1 MTTSRLP
8 LLGAL
13 AVGALALAG
22 CAGGGAEPPSPAP
35 SSASAS
41 SASSTTTTAAS
52 SASTSPTASSA
63 TAPTSPA
70 ASSATAS
77 TGAASASGSL
87 SLEMP
92 PALDG
97 QRTLAVQAAV
107 QRAAGPGSE
116 VGLSAASPLER
127 QTELRQRAAG
137 LEQAVDAAA
146 SPAPTRNAEQQ
157 ACLDATRSDL
167 ERDAEAGAADLGLTA
182 QPETAAT
189 TGGGP
194 TSTPPPS
201 FTASPDAEVT
211 PLGVRVTVYPTEEAA
226 RAALED
232 ARAAGQACTGVDL
245 AGLGVESVTRTEHEG
260 GTAYT
265 ALPAPGGSVYSHLT
279 AVQDGA
285 RIVAVAQAD
294 ADGGVPADAEDRAAS
309 IVTDVLAA
317 LDGEG

>member
-8 LLGAL
+8 LLGVL

-22 CAGGGAEPPSPAP
+22 CAGGGGAEPSSPAP
-35 SSASAS
+35 SSVS
-41 SASSTTTTAAS
+41 STTTAAS
-52 SASTSPTASSA
+52 SASTSPAASSS

-70 ASSATAS
+70 ASTSTAS
-77 TGAASASGSL
+77 TASASASASSSGSL

-137 LEQAVDAAA
+137 LEQTVDAGA
-146 SPAPTRNAEQQ
+146 SPASTRSAEQQ

-309 IVTDVLAA
+309 IVADVLAA

>member
-1 MTTSRLP
+1 MTTPRLP

-22 CAGGGAEPPSPAP
+22 CAGGGGGEPSSPAP
-35 SSASAS
+35 SSASS
-41 SASSTTTTAAS
+41 TTTAAS
-52 SASTSPTASSA
+52 SASTSPAASSS

-70 ASSATAS
+70 ASASTAS
-77 TGAASASGSL
+77 SGGASASASASGSL

-194 TSTPPPS
+194 TTTPAPS

-232 ARAAGQACTGVDL
+232 ARAAAQACTGVDL

-285 RIVAVAQAD
+285 RTVAVAQAD

-309 IVTDVLAA
+309 IVADVLAA

>member
-8 LLGAL
+8 LFGVL

-22 CAGGGAEPPSPAP
+22 CAGGGAEPSSPAP
-35 SSASAS
+35 SSASS
-41 SASSTTTTAAS
+41 TTTAAS
-52 SASTSPTASSA
+52 SASPAASSS

-70 ASSATAS
+70 ASASTAS
-77 TGAASASGSL
+77 MGGASASGSL

-137 LEQAVDAAA
+137 LEQTVDAGA
-146 SPAPTRNAEQQ
+146 SPASTRSAEQQ

-167 ERDAEAGAADLGLTA
+167 ERDAEAGAADLGFTA

-194 TSTPPPS
+194 TSTPVPS

-232 ARAAGQACTGVDL
+232 ARAAAQACTGVDL
-245 AGLGVESVTRTEHEG
+245 AGLDVESVTRTEHEG

-285 RIVAVAQAD
+285 RTVAVAQAD

>member
-35 SSASAS
+35 SSAS
-41 SASSTTTTAAS
+41 SASPTTTAAS
-52 SASTSPTASSA
+52 AAS
-63 TAPTSPA
+63 TSPA
-70 ASSATAS
+70 ASSSTAS
-77 TGAASASGSL
+77 TGGASASGSL

-137 LEQAVDAAA
+137 LEQAVDAGA
-146 SPAPTRNAEQQ
+146 SPAPTRSAEQQ

-194 TSTPPPS
+194 TSTPVPS
-201 FTASPDAEVT
+201 FTTSPDAEVT

>member
-22 CAGGGAEPPSPAP
+22 CAGGGAEPSSPAP
-35 SSASAS
+35 SSASS
-41 SASSTTTTAAS
+41 TTTAAS
-52 SASTSPTASSA
+52 SASTSPAASSS

-70 ASSATAS
+70 ASASTAS
-77 TGAASASGSL
+77 SGGASASASASGSL

-137 LEQAVDAAA
+137 LEQTVDAGA
-146 SPAPTRNAEQQ
+146 SPAPTRSAEQQ
-157 ACLDATRSDL
+157 ACLDAARSDL

-194 TSTPPPS
+194 TSTPAPS

-232 ARAAGQACTGVDL
+232 ARAAAQACTGVDL

-285 RIVAVAQAD
+285 RTVAVAQAD

-309 IVTDVLAA
+309 IVADVLAA

>member
-1 MTTSRLP
+1 
-8 LLGAL
+8 
-13 AVGALALAG
+13 
-22 CAGGGAEPPSPAP
+22 
-35 SSASAS
+35 
-41 SASSTTTTAAS
+41 
-52 SASTSPTASSA
+52 
-63 TAPTSPA
+63 
-70 ASSATAS
+70 
-77 TGAASASGSL
+77 
-87 SLEMP
+87 MP

-194 TSTPPPS
+194 TTTPAPS

-285 RIVAVAQAD
+285 RTVAVAQAD

-309 IVTDVLAA
+309 IVADVLAA

>member
-1 MTTSRLP
+1 M
-8 LLGAL
+8 
-13 AVGALALAG
+13 GALALTG
-22 CAGGGAEPPSPAP
+22 CAGGGGAEPSSPAP
-35 SSASAS
+35 SSASS
-41 SASSTTTTAAS
+41 TTTAAS
-52 SASTSPTASSA
+52 SASTSP
-63 TAPTSPA
+63 A
-70 ASSATAS
+70 ASSSTES
-77 TGAASASGSL
+77 TGAAESTASASASGSL

-137 LEQAVDAAA
+137 LEQTVDAGA
-146 SPAPTRNAEQQ
+146 SPAPTRSAEQE
-157 ACLDATRSDL
+157 ACLDAARSAL

-194 TSTPPPS
+194 TTTPAPS

-232 ARAAGQACTGVDL
+232 ARAAAQACTGVDL
-245 AGLGVESVTRTEHEG
+245 AGLGVERVTRTEHEG

-265 ALPAPGGSVYSHLT
+265 AIPAPGGSVYSHLT

-285 RIVAVAQAD
+285 RTVAVAQAD

-309 IVTDVLAA
+309 IVAEVLAA

>member
-35 SSASAS
+35 SSASS
-41 SASSTTTTAAS
+41 TTTAAS
-52 SASTSPTASSA
+52 SAS
-63 TAPTSPA
+63 TSPA

-77 TGAASASGSL
+77 TGAASSSGSL

-137 LEQAVDAAA
+137 LEQTVDAGA
-146 SPAPTRNAEQQ
+146 SPAPTRSAEQQ
-157 ACLDATRSDL
+157 ACLDAARSAL

-194 TSTPPPS
+194 TTTPAPS

-285 RIVAVAQAD
+285 RTVAVAQAD

-309 IVTDVLAA
+309 IVADVLAA

>member
-22 CAGGGAEPPSPAP
+22 CAGGGGAEPSSPA
-35 SSASAS
+35 SS
-41 SASSTTTTAAS
+41 SASSTTTAAS
-52 SASTSPTASSA
+52 SASTSP
-63 TAPTSPA
+63 A
-70 ASSATAS
+70 ASSSTAS
-77 TGAASASGSL
+77 MASASASASASGSL
-87 SLEMP
+87 SFEMP

-137 LEQAVDAAA
+137 LEQTVDAGA
-146 SPAPTRNAEQQ
+146 SPAPTRSAEQQ
-157 ACLDATRSDL
+157 ACLDAARSAL

-194 TSTPPPS
+194 TTTPAPS

-232 ARAAGQACTGVDL
+232 ARAAAQACTGVDL

-285 RIVAVAQAD
+285 RTVAVAQAD

-309 IVTDVLAA
+309 IVADVLAA

>member
-8 LLGAL
+8 LFGVL

-22 CAGGGAEPPSPAP
+22 CAGGGGAEPSSPA
-35 SSASAS
+35 SS
-41 SASSTTTTAAS
+41 SASSTTTAAS
-52 SASTSPTASSA
+52 S
-63 TAPTSPA
+63 APTSPA
-70 ASSATAS
+70 ASSSTES
-77 TGAASASGSL
+77 TGAAESTAGASASGSL

-137 LEQAVDAAA
+137 LEQAVDAGA
-146 SPAPTRNAEQQ
+146 SPASTRSAEQQ
-157 ACLDATRSDL
+157 ACLDATRSAL

-194 TSTPPPS
+194 TTTPAPS

-232 ARAAGQACTGVDL
+232 ARAAAQACTGVDL
-245 AGLGVESVTRTEHEG
+245 AGLDVESVTRTEHEG

-285 RIVAVAQAD
+285 RTVAVAQAD

-309 IVTDVLAA
+309 IVADVLAA

>member
-1 MTTSRLP
+1 MTTPRLP

-22 CAGGGAEPPSPAP
+22 CAGGGGAEPSSPAP
-35 SSASAS
+35 SSASS
-41 SASSTTTTAAS
+41 TTTAAS
-52 SASTSPTASSA
+52 S
-63 TAPTSPA
+63 APTSPA
-70 ASSATAS
+70 ASSSTES
-77 TGAASASGSL
+77 TGAAESTAGASASSSL

-137 LEQAVDAAA
+137 LEQAVDAGA
-146 SPAPTRNAEQQ
+146 SPAPTRSAEQQ
-157 ACLDATRSDL
+157 ACLDATRSAL

-194 TSTPPPS
+194 TTTPAPS

-232 ARAAGQACTGVDL
+232 ARAAAQTCTGVDL
-245 AGLGVESVTRTEHEG
+245 AGLGVERVTRTEHEG

-285 RIVAVAQAD
+285 RTVAVAQAD

-309 IVTDVLAA
+309 IVADVLAA

>member
-22 CAGGGAEPPSPAP
+22 CAGGGGAEPSSPAP
-35 SSASAS
+35 SSVS
-41 SASSTTTTAAS
+41 STTTAAS
-52 SASTSPTASSA
+52 SASTSP
-63 TAPTSPA
+63 A
-70 ASSATAS
+70 ASSSTES
-77 TGAASASGSL
+77 TGAAESTAGASASGSL

-137 LEQAVDAAA
+137 LEQTVDAGA
-146 SPAPTRNAEQQ
+146 SPAPTRSAEQQ

-194 TSTPPPS
+194 TTTPAPS

-232 ARAAGQACTGVDL
+232 ARAAAQACTGVDL
-245 AGLGVESVTRTEHEG
+245 AGLDVESVTRTEHEG

-285 RIVAVAQAD
+285 RTVAVAQAD

-309 IVTDVLAA
+309 IVADVLAA

>member
-22 CAGGGAEPPSPAP
+22 CAGGGGAEPSSPAP
-35 SSASAS
+35 SSASS
-41 SASSTTTTAAS
+41 TTTAAS
-52 SASTSPTASSA
+52 S
-63 TAPTSPA
+63 APTSPA
-70 ASSATAS
+70 ASSSTES
-77 TGAASASGSL
+77 TGAAESTAGASASGSL

-137 LEQAVDAAA
+137 LEQAVDAGA
-146 SPAPTRNAEQQ
+146 SPASTRSAEQQ

-194 TSTPPPS
+194 TTTPAPS

-232 ARAAGQACTGVDL
+232 ARAAAQACTGVDL
-245 AGLGVESVTRTEHEG
+245 AGLDVESVTRTEHEG

-285 RIVAVAQAD
+285 RTVAVAQAD

-309 IVTDVLAA
+309 IVADVLAA

>member
-35 SSASAS
+35 SSAS
-41 SASSTTTTAAS
+41 SASPTTTAAS
-52 SASTSPTASSA
+52 AAS
-63 TAPTSPA
+63 TSPA
-70 ASSATAS
+70 ASSSTAS
-77 TGAASASGSL
+77 TGGASASGSL

-137 LEQAVDAAA
+137 LEQAVDAGA
-146 SPAPTRNAEQQ
+146 SPAPTRSAEQQ

-232 ARAAGQACTGVDL
+232 ARAAAQACTGVDL

-309 IVTDVLAA
+309 IVADVLAA

>member
-22 CAGGGAEPPSPAP
+22 CAGGGGADPSSPAP
-35 SSASAS
+35 SSAS
-41 SASSTTTTAAS
+41 STTTATS
-52 SASTSPTASSA
+52 S
-63 TAPTSPA
+63 APTSPA
-70 ASSATAS
+70 ASSSTAS
-77 TGAASASGSL
+77 TASASASASASGSL

-137 LEQAVDAAA
+137 LEQAVDAGA
-146 SPAPTRNAEQQ
+146 SPAPTRSAEQQ
-157 ACLDATRSDL
+157 ACLDATRADL

-194 TSTPPPS
+194 TTTPAPS

-232 ARAAGQACTGVDL
+232 ARAAAQACTGVDL

-265 ALPAPGGSVYSHLT
+265 ALPVPGGSVYSHLT

-285 RIVAVAQAD
+285 RTVAVAQAD

-309 IVTDVLAA
+309 IVADVLAA

>member
-8 LLGAL
+8 LFGAL
-13 AVGALALAG
+13 AVGALALTG
-22 CAGGGAEPPSPAP
+22 CAGGGGAEPSSPAP
-35 SSASAS
+35 SSVS
-41 SASSTTTTAAS
+41 STTTAAS
-52 SASTSPTASSA
+52 SASTSP
-63 TAPTSPA
+63 A
-70 ASSATAS
+70 ASSSTES
-77 TGAASASGSL
+77 TGAAESTASASASSSL

-211 PLGVRVTVYPTEEAA
+211 PLGVRVTVYPAEEAA

>member
-8 LLGAL
+8 LFGVL

-22 CAGGGAEPPSPAP
+22 CAGGGGAEPSSPAP
-35 SSASAS
+35 SSASS
-41 SASSTTTTAAS
+41 TTTAAS
-52 SASTSPTASSA
+52 PASTSPAASSS

-70 ASSATAS
+70 ASSSTAS
-77 TGAASASGSL
+77 TGGTSASGSL

-137 LEQAVDAAA
+137 LEQTVDAGA
-146 SPAPTRNAEQQ
+146 SPAPTRSAEQQ

-194 TSTPPPS
+194 TTTPAPS

-232 ARAAGQACTGVDL
+232 ARAAAQACTGVDL
-245 AGLGVESVTRTEHEG
+245 AGLDVESVTRTEHEG
-260 GTAYT
+260 GTGYT

-285 RIVAVAQAD
+285 RTVAVAQAD

-309 IVTDVLAA
+309 IVADVLAA

>member
-8 LLGAL
+8 LFGGL

-22 CAGGGAEPPSPAP
+22 CAGGGAEPSSPAP
-35 SSASAS
+35 SSAS
-41 SASSTTTTAAS
+41 SASSTTTAAS
-52 SASTSPTASSA
+52 SASTSPAASSS

-70 ASSATAS
+70 ASAS
-77 TGAASASGSL
+77 TESTGGTSASSSL

-137 LEQAVDAAA
+137 LEQAVDAGA
-146 SPAPTRNAEQQ
+146 SPAPTRSAEQQ

-194 TSTPPPS
+194 TTTPAPS

-232 ARAAGQACTGVDL
+232 ARAAAQACTGVDL
-245 AGLGVESVTRTEHEG
+245 AGLDVESVTRTEHEG

-285 RIVAVAQAD
+285 RTVAVAQAD
-294 ADGGVPADAEDRAAS
+294 ADGGVPPDAEDRAAS
-309 IVTDVLAA
+309 IVADVLAA

>member
-1 MTTSRLP
+1 
-8 LLGAL
+8 
-13 AVGALALAG
+13 
-22 CAGGGAEPPSPAP
+22 
-35 SSASAS
+35 
-41 SASSTTTTAAS
+41 
-52 SASTSPTASSA
+52 
-63 TAPTSPA
+63 
-70 ASSATAS
+70 
-77 TGAASASGSL
+77 
-87 SLEMP
+87 MP

-127 QTELRQRAAG
+127 QTELRQRADG
-137 LEQAVDAAA
+137 LEQAVDAGA
-146 SPAPTRNAEQQ
+146 SPAPTRSADQQ
-157 ACLDATRSDL
+157 ACLDAARSAL

-194 TSTPPPS
+194 TTTPAPS

-232 ARAAGQACTGVDL
+232 ARAAAQACTGVDL
-245 AGLGVESVTRTEHEG
+245 AGLDVESVTRTEHEG
-260 GTAYT
+260 GTGYT

-285 RIVAVAQAD
+285 RTVAVAQAD

-309 IVTDVLAA
+309 IVADVLAA

>member
-8 LLGAL
+8 LLGVL

-22 CAGGGAEPPSPAP
+22 CAGGGTEPSSPAP
-35 SSASAS
+35 SSASS
-41 SASSTTTTAAS
+41 TTTAAS
-52 SASTSPTASSA
+52 SAS
-63 TAPTSPA
+63 TSPA

-77 TGAASASGSL
+77 TGAASSSGSL

-97 QRTLAVQAAV
+97 QRTPAVQAAV

-309 IVTDVLAA
+309 IVADVLAA

>member
-35 SSASAS
+35 SSASS
-41 SASSTTTTAAS
+41 TTTAAS
-52 SASTSPTASSA
+52 SAS
-63 TAPTSPA
+63 TSPA

-77 TGAASASGSL
+77 TGAASSSGSL

-211 PLGVRVTVYPTEEAA
+211 PLGVRVTVYPAEEAA

>member
-1 MTTSRLP
+1 
-8 LLGAL
+8 
-13 AVGALALAG
+13 
-22 CAGGGAEPPSPAP
+22 
-35 SSASAS
+35 
-41 SASSTTTTAAS
+41 
-52 SASTSPTASSA
+52 
-63 TAPTSPA
+63 
-70 ASSATAS
+70 
-77 TGAASASGSL
+77 
-87 SLEMP
+87 MP

-137 LEQAVDAAA
+137 LEQAVDAGA
-146 SPAPTRNAEQQ
+146 SPASTRSAEQQ
-157 ACLDATRSDL
+157 ACLDATRSAL

-194 TSTPPPS
+194 TTTPAPS

-232 ARAAGQACTGVDL
+232 ARAAAQACTGVDL
-245 AGLGVESVTRTEHEG
+245 AGLDVESVTRTEHEG

-285 RIVAVAQAD
+285 RTVAVAQAD

-309 IVTDVLAA
+309 IVADVLAA

>member
-1 MTTSRLP
+1 MTTPRLP

-22 CAGGGAEPPSPAP
+22 CAGGGGAEPSSPAP
-35 SSASAS
+35 SSAS
-41 SASSTTTTAAS
+41 SASSTTTAAS
-52 SASTSPTASSA
+52 SASTSP
-63 TAPTSPA
+63 A
-70 ASSATAS
+70 ASSSTES
-77 TGAASASGSL
+77 TGAAESTASASASSSL

-137 LEQAVDAAA
+137 LEQAVDAGA
-146 SPAPTRNAEQQ
+146 SPASTRSAEQQ

-194 TSTPPPS
+194 TTTPAPS

-232 ARAAGQACTGVDL
+232 ARAAAQACTGVDL
-245 AGLGVESVTRTEHEG
+245 AGLDVESVTRTEHEG

-285 RIVAVAQAD
+285 RTVAVAQAD

-309 IVTDVLAA
+309 IVADVLAA

>member
-35 SSASAS
+35 SSASS
-41 SASSTTTTAAS
+41 TTTAAS
-52 SASTSPTASSA
+52 S
-63 TAPTSPA
+63 APTSPA
-70 ASSATAS
+70 ASSSTES
-77 TGAASASGSL
+77 TGAAESTAGASASGSL

-137 LEQAVDAAA
+137 LEQAVDAGA
-146 SPAPTRNAEQQ
+146 SPASTRSAEQQ

-194 TSTPPPS
+194 TTTPAPS

-232 ARAAGQACTGVDL
+232 ARAAAQACTGVDL
-245 AGLGVESVTRTEHEG
+245 AGLDVESVTRTEHEG

-285 RIVAVAQAD
+285 RTVAVAQAD

-309 IVTDVLAA
+309 IVADVLAA

>member
-1 MTTSRLP
+1 MMTPRLP

-22 CAGGGAEPPSPAP
+22 CAGGGGEPSSPAP
-35 SSASAS
+35 SSAS
-41 SASSTTTTAAS
+41 SASSTTTAAS
-52 SASTSPTASSA
+52 SASTSP
-63 TAPTSPA
+63 A
-70 ASSATAS
+70 ASSSTESTAS
-77 TGAASASGSL
+77 ASASGSL

-137 LEQAVDAAA
+137 LEQTVDAGA
-146 SPAPTRNAEQQ
+146 SPASTRSAEQQ

-194 TSTPPPS
+194 TSTPAPS
-201 FTASPDAEVT
+201 FTTSPDAEVT

-232 ARAAGQACTGVDL
+232 ARAAAQACTGVDL

-285 RIVAVAQAD
+285 RTVAVAQAD

-309 IVTDVLAA
+309 IVADVLTA
-317 LDGEG
+317 LDGQG

>member
-22 CAGGGAEPPSPAP
+22 CAGGGGAEPSSPAP
-35 SSASAS
+35 SSASS
-41 SASSTTTTAAS
+41 TTTAAS
-52 SASTSPTASSA
+52 S
-63 TAPTSPA
+63 APTSPA
-70 ASSATAS
+70 ASSSTES
-77 TGAASASGSL
+77 TGAAESTGGTSASGSL

-92 PALDG
+92 PALNG

-137 LEQAVDAAA
+137 LEQTVDAGA
-146 SPAPTRNAEQQ
+146 SPAPTRSAEQQ
-157 ACLDATRSDL
+157 ACLDAARSDL

-194 TSTPPPS
+194 TSTPVPS

-232 ARAAGQACTGVDL
+232 ARAAAQACTGVDL

-285 RIVAVAQAD
+285 RTVAVAQAD
-294 ADGGVPADAEDRAAS
+294 ADGGVPPDAEDRAAS
-309 IVTDVLAA
+309 IVADVLAA

>member
-8 LLGAL
+8 LLGVL

-22 CAGGGAEPPSPAP
+22 CAGGGAEPSSP
-35 SSASAS
+35 SSASS
-41 SASSTTTTAAS
+41 SASPTTTAAS
-52 SASTSPTASSA
+52 SASTSP
-63 TAPTSPA
+63 A
-70 ASSATAS
+70 ASSSPES
-77 TGAASASGSL
+77 TGGASASGSL

-137 LEQAVDAAA
+137 LEQAVDAGA
-146 SPAPTRNAEQQ
+146 SPAPTRSAEQQ

-232 ARAAGQACTGVDL
+232 ARAAAQACTGVDL

-260 GTAYT
+260 GTGYT

>member
-1 MTTSRLP
+1 MTTPRLP

-22 CAGGGAEPPSPAP
+22 CAGGGTEPSSPAP
-35 SSASAS
+35 SSASS
-41 SASSTTTTAAS
+41 TTTAAS
-52 SASTSPTASSA
+52 SASTSPAASSS

-70 ASSATAS
+70 ASAS
-77 TGAASASGSL
+77 TESTASASASSSL

-116 VGLSAASPLER
+116 VGLSAVSPLER

-137 LEQAVDAAA
+137 LEQTVDAGA
-146 SPAPTRNAEQQ
+146 SPAPTRSAEQQ

-232 ARAAGQACTGVDL
+232 ARAAAQACTGVDL

-285 RIVAVAQAD
+285 RTVAVAQAD

-309 IVTDVLAA
+309 IVADVLAA

>member
-22 CAGGGAEPPSPAP
+22 CAGGGAEPSSPA
-35 SSASAS
+35 SS
-41 SASSTTTTAAS
+41 SASSTTTAAS
-52 SASTSPTASSA
+52 SASTSP
-63 TAPTSPA
+63 A
-70 ASSATAS
+70 ASSSTES
-77 TGAASASGSL
+77 TGAAESTAGASASGSL

-137 LEQAVDAAA
+137 LEQTVDAGA
-146 SPAPTRNAEQQ
+146 SPASTRSAEQQ

-194 TSTPPPS
+194 TTTPAPS

-232 ARAAGQACTGVDL
+232 ARAAAQACTGVDL
-245 AGLGVESVTRTEHEG
+245 AGLDVESVTRTEHEG

-285 RIVAVAQAD
+285 RTVAVAQAD

-309 IVTDVLAA
+309 IVADVLAA

>member
-1 MTTSRLP
+1 MTTPRLP

-35 SSASAS
+35 SSASS
-41 SASSTTTTAAS
+41 TTTAAS
-52 SASTSPTASSA
+52 SAS
-63 TAPTSPA
+63 TSPA

-77 TGAASASGSL
+77 TGAASSSGSL

-189 TGGGP
+189 TGGEP
-194 TSTPPPS
+194 TSTPVPS
-201 FTASPDAEVT
+201 LTTSPDAEVT

-285 RIVAVAQAD
+285 RTVAVAQAD

-309 IVTDVLAA
+309 IVADVLAA

>member
-8 LLGAL
+8 LFGVL

-22 CAGGGAEPPSPAP
+22 CAGGGAEPSSPAP
-35 SSASAS
+35 SSAS
-41 SASSTTTTAAS
+41 SASSTTTAAS
-52 SASTSPTASSA
+52 SASTSP
-63 TAPTSPA
+63 A
-70 ASSATAS
+70 ASSSTES
-77 TGAASASGSL
+77 TGAAESTAGASASGSL

-137 LEQAVDAAA
+137 LEQAVDAGA
-146 SPAPTRNAEQQ
+146 SPAPTRSAEQQ
-157 ACLDATRSDL
+157 ACLDATRSAL

-194 TSTPPPS
+194 TTTPAPS

-232 ARAAGQACTGVDL
+232 ARAAAQACTGVDL

-285 RIVAVAQAD
+285 RTVAVAQAD

-309 IVTDVLAA
+309 IVADVLAA

>member
-1 MTTSRLP
+1 MTTPRLP

-22 CAGGGAEPPSPAP
+22 CAGGGGAEPSSPA
-35 SSASAS
+35 SS
-41 SASSTTTTAAS
+41 SASSTTTAAS
-52 SASTSPTASSA
+52 SASTSP
-63 TAPTSPA
+63 A
-70 ASSATAS
+70 ASSSTES
-77 TGAASASGSL
+77 TGAAESTASASASGSL

-97 QRTLAVQAAV
+97 QRTLAVQTAV

-137 LEQAVDAAA
+137 LEQTVDAGA
-146 SPAPTRNAEQQ
+146 SPASTRSAEQQ
-157 ACLDATRSDL
+157 ACLDATRSAL

-194 TSTPPPS
+194 TTTPAPS

-232 ARAAGQACTGVDL
+232 ARAAAQACTGVDL
-245 AGLGVESVTRTEHEG
+245 AGLDVESVTRTEHEG

-285 RIVAVAQAD
+285 RTVAVAQAD

>member
-1 MTTSRLP
+1 MTTPRLP
-8 LLGAL
+8 LLGVL
-13 AVGALALAG
+13 AVGALALTG
-22 CAGGGAEPPSPAP
+22 CAGGGSAEPSSPAP
-35 SSASAS
+35 SSASS
-41 SASSTTTTAAS
+41 TTTAAS
-52 SASTSPTASSA
+52 SASTSP
-63 TAPTSPA
+63 A
-70 ASSATAS
+70 ASSSTAS
-77 TGAASASGSL
+77 TGAAESTASASTESTGGTSASGSL

-92 PALDG
+92 AALDG

-137 LEQAVDAAA
+137 LEQAVDAGA
-146 SPAPTRNAEQQ
+146 SPAPTRSAEQQ
-157 ACLDATRSDL
+157 ACLDATRSAL

-194 TSTPPPS
+194 TTTLAPS

-232 ARAAGQACTGVDL
+232 ARAAAQACTGVDL
-245 AGLGVESVTRTEHEG
+245 AGLDVESVTRTEHEG

-285 RIVAVAQAD
+285 RTVAVAQAD
-294 ADGGVPADAEDRAAS
+294 ADGGVPTDAEDRAAS
-309 IVTDVLAA
+309 IVADVLAA

>member
-8 LLGAL
+8 LFGAF
-13 AVGALALAG
+13 AVGALALTG
-22 CAGGGAEPPSPAP
+22 CAGGGGAEPSSPAP
-35 SSASAS
+35 SSVS
-41 SASSTTTTAAS
+41 STTTAAS
-52 SASTSPTASSA
+52 SASTSP
-63 TAPTSPA
+63 A
-70 ASSATAS
+70 ASSSTES
-77 TGAASASGSL
+77 TGAAESTASASASSSL

-127 QTELRQRAAG
+127 QTELRQRADG
-137 LEQAVDAAA
+137 LEQAVDAGA
-146 SPAPTRNAEQQ
+146 SPAPTRSAEQQ
-157 ACLDATRSDL
+157 ACLDATRSAL

-194 TSTPPPS
+194 TTTPAPS

-232 ARAAGQACTGVDL
+232 ARAAAQACTGVDL

-260 GTAYT
+260 GTGYT
-265 ALPAPGGSVYSHLT
+265 AIPAPGGSVYAHLT
-279 AVQDGA
+279 AVQDGD
-285 RIVAVAQAD
+285 RTVAVAQAD

-309 IVTDVLAA
+309 IVADVLAA

>member
-22 CAGGGAEPPSPAP
+22 CAGGGAEPSSPAP
-35 SSASAS
+35 SSASS
-41 SASSTTTTAAS
+41 TTTAAS
-52 SASTSPTASSA
+52 S
-63 TAPTSPA
+63 APTSPA
-70 ASSATAS
+70 ASSSTES
-77 TGAASASGSL
+77 TGAAESTAGASASGSL

-137 LEQAVDAAA
+137 LEQTVDAGA
-146 SPAPTRNAEQQ
+146 SPAPTRSAEQQ
-157 ACLDATRSDL
+157 ACLDAARSDL

-194 TSTPPPS
+194 TTTPAPS

-232 ARAAGQACTGVDL
+232 ARAAAQACTGVDL
-245 AGLGVESVTRTEHEG
+245 AGLDVESVTRTEHEG

-285 RIVAVAQAD
+285 RTVAVAQAD

-309 IVTDVLAA
+309 IVADVLAA

>member
-1 MTTSRLP
+1 MTTPRLP

-22 CAGGGAEPPSPAP
+22 CAGGGGAEPSSPAP
-35 SSASAS
+35 SSASS
-41 SASSTTTTAAS
+41 TTTAAS
-52 SASTSPTASSA
+52 SASTSPAASSS

-70 ASSATAS
+70 ASASTAS
-77 TGAASASGSL
+77 SGGASASASASGSL

-137 LEQAVDAAA
+137 LEQAVDAGA
-146 SPAPTRNAEQQ
+146 SPASTRSAEQQ

-232 ARAAGQACTGVDL
+232 ARAAAQACTGVDL

-285 RIVAVAQAD
+285 RTVAVAQAD
-294 ADGGVPADAEDRAAS
+294 ADGGVPADAEDRATS
-309 IVTDVLAA
+309 IVTDVLAS
-317 LDGEG
+317 LDGQG